1 MTLFLKTVP
10 EWVSISFPYIR
21 MALMIIEVLL
31 AIFLIIVVLF
41 QPGDTEGLGAI
52 SGGQD
57 TFFGKN
63 KGHTLEGRMK
73 KLTIWTAALLVINAA
88 IFFITLA
95 IYAG

>member
-1 MTLFLKTVP
+1 MTLFLQTVP
-10 EWVSISFPYIR
+10 EWVSVSFPYIR

-31 AIFLIIVVLF
+31 SIFLIIVVLF
-41 QPGDTEGLGAI
+41 QNSDAEGLGAI

-63 KGHTLEGRMK
+63 KGNTLEGRMK
-73 KLTIWTAALLVINAA
+73 RLTVWTAAFLVINAA
-88 IFFITLA
+88 LFFITLA